1 MSQVFLMHTIVS
13 RGMLPKILSF
23 YQETKIAANL
33 VTLGRGTAA
42 SEVLDYFGLEAS
54 EKAVL
59 FSVVTDSVWQEVKK
73 GLTRRFRIDVP
84 GTGIAFCVPMAS
96 VGGRRELEFLT
107 QNQDH
112 RKGEES
118 GLKDTAHEMLVVISN
133 QGYTEQVMDAA
144 KKAGAGGGTVI
155 HARGTGMEK
164 AEAFFGISL
173 ASEKEMTF
181 IVAKSSQKKA
191 IMESVMREAG
201 MESKAKAIVFSLPV
215 TDTAGLRLVEA
226 EEE

>member
-1 MSQVFLMHTIVS
+1 
-13 RGMLPKILSF
+13 
-23 YQETKIAANL
+23 
-33 VTLGRGTAA
+33 
-42 SEVLDYFGLEAS
+42 
-54 EKAVL
+54 
-59 FSVVTDSVWQEVKK
+59 
-73 GLTRRFRIDVP
+73 
-84 GTGIAFCVPMAS
+84 
-96 VGGRRELEFLT
+96 
-107 QNQDH
+107 
-112 RKGEES
+112 
-118 GLKDTAHEMLVVISN
+118 MLVVISN
-133 QGYTEQVMDAA
+133 QGYTELVMDAA

-201 MESKAKAIVFSLPV
+201 MESEAKAIVFSLPV

>member
-13 RGMLPKILSF
+13 RGMLPKILFF

-107 QNQDH
+107 QNQDY

>member
-59 FSVVTDSVWQEVKK
+59 FSVVTDSAWQEVKK

-107 QNQDH
+107 QNQDY

-133 QGYTEQVMDAA
+133 QGYTELVMDAA

-164 AEAFFGISL
+164 AEALFGISL

>member
-59 FSVVTDSVWQEVKK
+59 FSVVTDSAWQEVKK

-107 QNQDH
+107 QTQDY

-133 QGYTEQVMDAA
+133 QGYTELVMDAA

>member
-1 MSQVFLMHTIVS
+1 MSYAKEVLNHLIKRNPGEPEFHQ
-13 RGMLPKILSF
+13 
-23 YQETKIAANL
+23 
-33 VTLGRGTAA
+33 AA

-59 FSVVTDSVWQEVKK
+59 FSVVTDSAWQEVKK

-107 QNQDH
+107 QNQDY

-133 QGYTEQVMDAA
+133 QGYTELVMDAA

>member
-59 FSVVTDSVWQEVKK
+59 FSVVTDSAWQEVKK

-107 QNQDH
+107 QNQDY

-133 QGYTEQVMDAA
+133 QGYTELVMDAA

-181 IVAKSSQKKA
+181 IVARSSQKKA

>member
-59 FSVVTDSVWQEVKK
+59 FSVVTDSAWQEVKK

-107 QNQDH
+107 QNQDY

-133 QGYTEQVMDAA
+133 QGYTELVMDAA

>member
-13 RGMLPKILSF
+13 RGMLPKVLSF
-23 YQETKIAANL
+23 YQEMKIAANL

-107 QNQDH
+107 QNQDY

>member
-23 YQETKIAANL
+23 YQEAKIAANL

-59 FSVVTDSVWQEVKK
+59 FSVVTDSAWQEVKK

-107 QNQDH
+107 QNQDY

-133 QGYTEQVMDAA
+133 QGYTELVMDAA

>member
-73 GLTRRFRIDVP
+73 GLTRRFRID
-84 GTGIAFCVPMAS
+84 AKF
-96 VGGRRELEFLT
+96 EY
-107 QNQDH
+107 
-112 RKGEES
+112 ES
-118 GLKDTAHEMLVVISN
+118 CI
-133 QGYTEQVMDAA
+133 
-144 KKAGAGGGTVI
+144 
-155 HARGTGMEK
+155 
-164 AEAFFGISL
+164 
-173 ASEKEMTF
+173 
-181 IVAKSSQKKA
+181 
-191 IMESVMREAG
+191 
-201 MESKAKAIVFSLPV
+201 
-215 TDTAGLRLVEA
+215 LRLDRLRYA
-226 EEE
+226 RLALHAQNAF

>member
-23 YQETKIAANL
+23 YQEMKIAANL

-59 FSVVTDSVWQEVKK
+59 FSVVTDSAWQEVKK

-107 QNQDH
+107 QNQDY

-118 GLKDTAHEMLVVISN
+118 GLKNTAHEMLVVISN
-133 QGYTEQVMDAA
+133 QGYTELVMDAA

>member
-59 FSVVTDSVWQEVKK
+59 FSVVTDSAWQEVKK

-107 QNQDH
+107 QNQDY

-133 QGYTEQVMDAA
+133 QGYTELVMDAA

-155 HARGTGMEK
+155 DARGTGMEK

>member
-23 YQETKIAANL
+23 YQEMKIAANL

-59 FSVVTDSVWQEVKK
+59 FSVVTDSAWQEVKK

-107 QNQDH
+107 QNQDY

-133 QGYTEQVMDAA
+133 QGYTELVMDAA

-226 EEE
+226 EEV

>member
-1 MSQVFLMHTIVS
+1 MSQVFLMNTIVS

-107 QNQDH
+107 QNQDY

>member
-23 YQETKIAANL
+23 YQEMKIAANL

-59 FSVVTDSVWQEVKK
+59 FSVVTDSAWQEVKK

-107 QNQDH
+107 QNQDY

-133 QGYTEQVMDAA
+133 QGYTELVMDAA

>member
-107 QNQDH
+107 QNQDY

>member
-13 RGMLPKILSF
+13 RGMLPKVLSF
-23 YQETKIAANL
+23 YQEMKIAANL

-59 FSVVTDSVWQEVKK
+59 FSVVTDSAWQEVKK

-107 QNQDH
+107 QNQDY

-118 GLKDTAHEMLVVISN
+118 GLKNTAHEMLVVISN
-133 QGYTEQVMDAA
+133 QGYTELVMDAA

>member
-59 FSVVTDSVWQEVKK
+59 FSVVTDSAWQEVKK

-107 QNQDH
+107 QNQDY

-133 QGYTEQVMDAA
+133 LGYTELVMDAA

-191 IMESVMREAG
+191 IMESVVREAG

>member
-107 QNQDH
+107 QNQDY

-133 QGYTEQVMDAA
+133 QGYTELVMDAA
-144 KKAGAGGGTVI
+144 KKAGAGRGTVI

>member
-107 QNQDH
+107 QNQDY

-133 QGYTEQVMDAA
+133 QGYTELVMDAA

>member
-59 FSVVTDSVWQEVKK
+59 FSVVTDSAWQEVKK

-107 QNQDH
+107 QNQDY

-118 GLKDTAHEMLVVISN
+118 GLKDTAHEMLAVSPADV
-133 QGYTEQVMDAA
+133 
-144 KKAGAGGGTVI
+144 
-155 HARGTGMEK
+155 
-164 AEAFFGISL
+164 
-173 ASEKEMTF
+173 
-181 IVAKSSQKKA
+181 
-191 IMESVMREAG
+191 
-201 MESKAKAIVFSLPV
+201 
-215 TDTAGLRLVEA
+215 
-226 EEE
+226 

>member
-59 FSVVTDSVWQEVKK
+59 FSVVTDSAWQEVKI

-107 QNQDH
+107 QNQDY

-133 QGYTEQVMDAA
+133 QGYTELVMDAA

>member
-59 FSVVTDSVWQEVKK
+59 FSVVTDSAWQEVKK

-107 QNQDH
+107 QNQDY

-133 QGYTEQVMDAA
+133 QGYTELVMDAA

-155 HARGTGMEK
+155 HARGTGMET

>member
-59 FSVVTDSVWQEVKK
+59 FSVVTDSAWQEVKK

-107 QNQDH
+107 QNQDY

>member
-107 QNQDH
+107 QNQDY

-226 EEE
+226 EED